1 MQQLYNMT
9 LLNIGSRT
17 TMNILNINTQ
27 CLKHKQFPACLCVKC
42 QLSTFVGVHVL
53 KGRVSLHGS
62 PRTLPLL
69 SLPPSLSL
77 SVPLHDK

>member
-1 MQQLYNMT
+1 MEMQQLYNMT

-17 TMNILNINTQ
+17 TMNILNINT
-27 CLKHKQFPACLCVKC
+27 QFPACLCVKC

-62 PRTLPLL
+62 PQTLPLL
-69 SLPPSLSL
+69 SLPPSLPL